1 MPDRFN
7 GLVRRVLLAGR
18 WAMAPLCLGLVV
30 ALLIEIAQFFRE
42 LYHAVIDFPGMG
54 DAAVILA
61 VLKLVD
67 LMLVANLVLMLI
79 GAAVEI
85 FAPSPASARDERDG
99 TAMADFA
106 ALKPKLFASIAA
118 IAGID
123 LLESFINIEVV
134 DKTTLLW
141 EIVIMLTFVVAGVLL
156 ALMDRLGEGRR

>member
-67 LMLVANLVLMLI
+67 LMLVANLVLI